1 MTFKE
6 VFGIEGPVA
15 RFGTALFDMINVNFL
30 WLILGGPVW
39 ILVARLLPVGNSVF
53 LLVLVWLII
62 LAAVLHLGPGTTA
75 AYAAMGKRARGEESY
90 VFKDFWKSYMMN
102 YKQGLLLTLIF
113 GVVGAILFEA
123 MWMSLE
129 YLELLGMMF
138 YIVFPV
144 QCFVAAE
151 LVMTIIYSY
160 AMLARFVMSTKEIL
174 KNAVLMVNRHLPIS
188 LLCLALLA
196 GTLYVPLGLNLGAAI
211 VMFGVFFY
219 VSSLLLERVFRN
231 YMAPEDVLTPEEA
244 EITGEKSEMVE
255 ESDEEKK
262 AKEAERQAIID
273 KYTKKINKN

>member
-15 RFGTALFDMINVNFL
+15 RFGTALFDMIYVNFL

-39 ILVARLLPVGNSVF
+39 ILVARLLPVGNSAF

>member
-15 RFGTALFDMINVNFL
+15 RFGTALFDMIYVNFL

-90 VFKDFWKSYMMN
+90 VFKEFWKSYMMN

>member
-1 MTFKE
+1 MAG
-6 VFGIEGPVA
+6 V
-15 RFGTALFDMINVNFL
+15 LS
-30 WLILGGPVW
+30 
-39 ILVARLLPVGNSVF
+39 VGNSVF

>member
-15 RFGTALFDMINVNFL
+15 RFGTALFDMIYVNFL

>member
-15 RFGTALFDMINVNFL
+15 RFGTALFDMIYVNFL

-102 YKQGLLLTLIF
+102 YKQGQLLTLIF

-144 QCFVAAE
+144 QCFVVAE

>member
-15 RFGTALFDMINVNFL
+15 RFGTALFDMIYVNFL

-188 LLCLALLA
+188 LLCLVLLA

-211 VMFGVFFY
+211 VMFGIFFY